1 MAAAFKID
9 QRGTKVATV
18 EFRGI
23 GKTFDA
29 QEGAVRAL
37 DGIDLKLEDGEFL
50 SLIGPSGC
58 GKSSLLE
65 IAAGL
70 SVPTEGQV
78 LLDGEPQSG
87 TSRDIGVVFQDS
99 ALLGWRT
106 IRRNV
111 GLGLEIA
118 KVGKAEIRERVQRAI
133 ELVGLRGFE
142 ERYPHQLSG
151 GMRQRAGLA
160 RTLVNDPRIILMDEP
175 FSAVDHLTRIGL
187 QDEIVK
193 IWRQQKKTILF
204 VTHDVSEAVY
214 LADRV
219 ALLSPRPGKIQAV
232 FKIPSQRPRKRG
244 DMSLIEI
251 VEKIYLA
258 INTAGQNSVEPEYV
272 V

>member
-1 MAAAFKID
+1 
-9 QRGTKVATV
+9 
-18 EFRGI
+18 
-23 GKTFDA
+23 
-29 QEGAVRAL
+29 
-37 DGIDLKLEDGEFL
+37 
-50 SLIGPSGC
+50 
-58 GKSSLLE
+58 
-65 IAAGL
+65 
-70 SVPTEGQV
+70 
-78 LLDGEPQSG
+78 
-87 TSRDIGVVFQDS
+87 
-99 ALLGWRT
+99 
-106 IRRNV
+106 
-111 GLGLEIA
+111 
-118 KVGKAEIRERVQRAI
+118 
-133 ELVGLRGFE
+133 
-142 ERYPHQLSG
+142 
-151 GMRQRAGLA
+151 
-160 RTLVNDPRIILMDEP
+160 MDEP